1 MNVPELEKL
10 RRFCLAIGL
19 ILVTY
24 VLAEVKVDASKT
36 VSFAGLPLT
45 ILRPELVPIGLL
57 IASAYNAVRF
67 WYYGF
72 TLRRSP
78 RKKRR
83 HILNRFKWEAEGGY
97 VLSVHHTP
105 AEMLELES
113 QIREVFPHFPRTE
126 PMLVR
131 VPARGTQTAKLTIPF
146 RITLAGWFEDIDYA
160 APVWLNLLAVILAL
174 SSLVQHWR

>member
-1 MNVPELEKL
+1 MEEIELEKL
-10 RRFCLAIGL
+10 RRFCLTIGL
-19 ILVTY
+19 ILLTY

-45 ILRPELVPIGLL
+45 IVRPELVPVGLV

-83 HILNRFKWEAEGGY
+83 HILNRFERNAEGGY
-97 VLSVHHTP
+97 VLRAHHTP
-105 AEMLELES
+105 AEMLELEGL
-113 QIREVFPHFPRTE
+113 IKEVFPHFPRTE
-126 PMLVR
+126 PMLAR
-131 VPARGTQTAKLTIPF
+131 VPTG
-146 RITLAGWFEDIDYA
+146 
-160 APVWLNLLAVILAL
+160 APRPRN
-174 SSLVQHWR
+174 